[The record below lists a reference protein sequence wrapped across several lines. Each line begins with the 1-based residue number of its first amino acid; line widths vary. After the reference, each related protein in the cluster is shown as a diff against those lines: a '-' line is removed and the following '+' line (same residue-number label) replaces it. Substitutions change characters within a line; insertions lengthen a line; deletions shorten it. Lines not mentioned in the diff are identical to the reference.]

1 MTNERT
7 IQLDERIGRVR
18 NPERAWFA
26 RIVVSA
32 IWTVTL
38 VLWWHSSKG
47 TALIIFGAVMA
58 MFFANYVTWM
68 NYAWEYFKAEP
79 TWQDKFYRVIK
90 TITVTGLMFIGMTA
104 SIPIPQMAT
113 DLSMIGLAVAG
124 GGAAIMMVMKIHYTV
139 GGAFEDVKT
148 ATAPLPAPAEL
159 AGQFREEFGRYPTA
173 EEVNMMYTYLQD
185 QQRQAT
191 LNAAMVFGAIAFVGY
206 QRFR

>member
-1 MTNERT
+1 MANERT
-7 IQLDERIGRVR
+7 IQLDQQIGRVR
-18 NPERAWFA
+18 NPERMWFA

-47 TALIIFGAVMA
+47 TALIIIGAIVA
-58 MFFANYVTWM
+58 MFFVNYMAWM
-68 NYAWEYFKAEP
+68 NYSKEYFKAEP
-79 TWQDKFYRVIK
+79 TWGKKVYRVIK
-90 TITVTGLMFIGMTA
+90 TITVSGFMFMALMV

-113 DLSMIGLAVAG
+113 DLSTIGLTIGWA
-124 GGAAIMMVMKIHYTV
+124 GAALLMIMWIHYTMT
-139 GGAFEDVKT
+139 GAFENVKT
-148 ATAPLPAPAEL
+148 AMTPLPAPAEL

-206 QRFR
+206 QNLK